1 MSAVYKHITTRP
13 TLNDIFWPEVW
24 QSTKPLAPAITA
36 PLIDGTTVISVIEE
50 EEAITWDEIASRIDE
65 LRPDIKTWLIS
76 NTNELIATPDDM
88 VFFDPSKTVIDNFLT
103 NPDFSGTRPFYN
115 PFSLT
120 LTTIH
125 TFDSIESLVSHYN
138 TLLPDLTE
146 IFNLSAGI
154 NNTIIEEFYNEGVLI
169 NKSDLPLV

>member
-24 QSTKPLAPAITA
+24 KSTRPLAPAIII
-36 PLIDGTTVISVIEE
+36 PSVDGTTVISVTA

-76 NTNELIATPDDM
+76 NTNELISTPADM

-103 NPDFSGTRPFYN
+103 NPEFNGTSPSYN

-120 LTTIH
+120 LTIIH
-125 TFDSIESLVSHYN
+125 TFDSIESLARHYH
-138 TLLPDLTE
+138 TLQPSLTE

-169 NKSDLPLV
+169 NKSDLPTV